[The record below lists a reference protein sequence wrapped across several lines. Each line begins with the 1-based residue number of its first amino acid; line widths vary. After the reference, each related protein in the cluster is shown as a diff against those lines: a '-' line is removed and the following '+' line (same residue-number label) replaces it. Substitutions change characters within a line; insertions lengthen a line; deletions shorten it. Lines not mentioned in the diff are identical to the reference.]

1 MKTSSIHMNME
12 KAIEFSQRQ
21 MHDIERLAMQL
32 LKGLNSMKNIM
43 EETLSAEAHSSLLSE
58 FTAEELAFVYG
69 QMRAA
74 ADNASELEKTTTKWL
89 SIMTKDCNRFCKI
102 MRSADNKSTASVNG
116 VRKGRKITFADEV
129 GGTLCHV
136 ETFERQPSPD
146 STPEREQSG

>member
-58 FTAEELAFVYG
+58 FTAEELAFVCG

-102 MRSADNKSTASVNG
+102 M
-116 VRKGRKITFADEV
+116 V
-129 GGTLCHV
+129 GDAISLTK
-136 ETFERQPSPD
+136 P
-146 STPEREQSG
+146 QSGSI